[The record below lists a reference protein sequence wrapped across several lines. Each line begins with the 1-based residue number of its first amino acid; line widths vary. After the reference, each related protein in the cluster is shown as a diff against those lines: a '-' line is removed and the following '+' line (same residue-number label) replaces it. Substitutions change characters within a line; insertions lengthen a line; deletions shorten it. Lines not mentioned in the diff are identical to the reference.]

1 MIYKEKKSRLVIL
14 CFFLLASAPTIKAQI
29 AENKEIKLSINDVI
43 RLSKESNKLVNVF
56 QEKVS
61 ASQVDLA
68 DAKMGTLPKVFTNFS
83 YQRYTDVTLF
93 EDVLGNSHSIP
104 KPPNANSGG
113 ISLETSFNIYS
124 GGRQKAIIRDAEYK
138 NEIAAID
145 LKEQQ
150 ANMSLQ
156 GVMQYLDMV
165 KLYHQ
170 KKLIIDHKI
179 RAITRLK
186 NINAFYKN
194 GKITKSDVLR
204 ADVSLSNIQLNE
216 ITNNNDYLISSQK
229 LQTLLGMNIH
239 TKIVLEDT
247 TSLYRPEIGE
257 VKMLLTDYSKA
268 FLLLKAD
275 KGIQLQE
282 NRSKLTESV
291 NFPSINLIAGYGL
304 NYPNTLVFPPQPQ
317 TVGVGFLG
325 VKATYDISSLYQNKN
340 KVQASHIRE
349 NELKVQKEWVKDN
362 LLQEVNAL
370 IVKYEEAINK
380 MSVIEK
386 SIEQAQI
393 NYDIQNAKYTNQLSL
408 LTDLLEADNL
418 LYEAKFNYIQA
429 NIVAISI
436 YYRLL
441 FITGKI

>member
-1 MIYKEKKSRLVIL
+1 
-14 CFFLLASAPTIKAQI
+14 
-29 AENKEIKLSINDVI
+29 
-43 RLSKESNKLVNVF
+43 
-56 QEKVS
+56 
-61 ASQVDLA
+61 
-68 DAKMGTLPKVFTNFS
+68 
-83 YQRYTDVTLF
+83 
-93 EDVLGNSHSIP
+93 
-104 KPPNANSGG
+104 
-113 ISLETSFNIYS
+113 
-124 GGRQKAIIRDAEYK
+124 
-138 NEIAAID
+138 
-145 LKEQQ
+145 
-150 ANMSLQ
+150 
-156 GVMQYLDMV
+156 V

-170 KKLIIDHKI
+170 KKLIMDHKT

-204 ADVSLSNIQLNE
+204 AYVSLSNIQLNE

-304 NYPNTLVFPPQPQ
+304 NYPNTLVFPPQSQ

-340 KVQASHIRE
+340 KVQASRIRE

-408 LTDLLEADNL
+408 LTDFLEADNL

-429 NIVAISI
+429 NIV
-436 YYRLL
+436 
-441 FITGKI
+441 